1 MYRAKMAFRDAKDGE
16 YLYNA
21 GDVYPRK
28 GKKATKARLEE
39 LSTENN
45 AAGVAVIEE
54 VKEEKPAE

>member
-1 MYRAKMAFRDAKDGE
+1 MYRVKMAFRDAKDGE

-28 GKKATKARLEE
+28 GKKVTKARIEE

-45 AAGVAVIEE
+45 AAGVPLIVE
-54 VKEEKPAE
+54 VKEDPAE

>member
-16 YLYNA
+16 HLYNA

-28 GKKATKARLEE
+28 GKKVTKARLEE

-45 AAGVAVIEE
+45 AAGVAVIVE
-54 VKEEKPAE
+54 VKEDPAE

>member
-39 LSTENN
+39 LSSENN
-45 AAGVAVIEE
+45 AAGVAVIVE
-54 VKEEKPAE
+54 VKEDPAE